1 MVVNSTPS
9 KAIRSSNAV
18 SRFQRYD
25 QCRFAIFLD
34 FEQGRRRMFGVARY
48 ENDDFLGSIL
58 RFALETDD
66 PGEPELIIAEKE
78 WNGLI
83 TPDRSNHCDYC
94 LTLVVNETTLP
105 QTDDARPLVK
115 GSAKKRGNG
124 KRHRS

>member
-1 MVVNSTPS
+1 MVVNSTPG
-9 KAIRSSNAV
+9 KAIRSSSAV
-18 SRFQRYD
+18 SGFQRYD

-48 ENDDFLGSIL
+48 EDDGFLGGIL

-94 LTLVVNETTLP
+94 LTLVVNETAAP
-105 QTDDARPLVK
+105 KTDEARPVIK
-115 GSAKKRGNG
+115 GSAKKRGNE
-124 KRHRS
+124 KRHKS

>member
-1 MVVNSTPS
+1 
-9 KAIRSSNAV
+9 
-18 SRFQRYD
+18 
-25 QCRFAIFLD
+25 
-34 FEQGRRRMFGVARY
+34 MFGVARY
-48 ENDDFLGSIL
+48 ENDDFLGSML

-94 LTLVVNETTLP
+94 LTLVVNEPASP
-105 QTDDARPLVK
+105 QMDKPRTPIM
-115 GSAKKRGNG
+115 GSVKKRGNG

>member
-1 MVVNSTPS
+1 MVVNSTSGKAIPSS
-9 KAIRSSNAV
+9 KAV
-18 SRFQRYD
+18 SGFQRYD

-34 FEQGRRRMFGVARY
+34 FKQGRRRMFGVARY
-48 ENDDFLGSIL
+48 EHDDFLGSIL

-83 TPDRSNHCDYC
+83 TLDRSNHCDYC
-94 LTLVVNETTLP
+94 LTLVVNDPDPPKPTE
-105 QTDDARPLVK
+105 ARPLIS

-124 KRHRS
+124 KRQRG